1 MYDLVMGNQERE
13 MIADALKNAMGLRK
27 MSAAELARASGVDKS
42 TISLI
47 LKGDRP
53 NTPAVIVAKLA
64 RGLNVSADFLVGIT
78 EEAEPKS
85 LQLGEILLELTEVGK
100 KLTSRRQ
107 RDLLAMA
114 RTYLDH
120 SASLKVDPDL
130 LARELLDLV
139 KEGGGDTSY
148 QKLLELL
155 QDDKW
160 IDNSSAGNSPSKD
173 IDEPPDDES

>member
-1 MYDLVMGNQERE
+1 MYDLVMENQNRE
-13 MIADALKNAMGLRK
+13 MIADALKKAMDLRE
-27 MSAAELARASGVDKS
+27 MSAAELARASGVGKS

-47 LKGDRP
+47 LGGERP

-114 RTYLDH
+114 RAYLEHSDH
-120 SASLKVDPDL
+120 LKADAVL
-130 LARELLDLV
+130 LASELLDLV
-139 KEGGGDTSY
+139 KESGGAMSR
-148 QKLLELL
+148 QQLLDIL
-155 QDDKW
+155 Q
-160 IDNSSAGNSPSKD
+160 S
-173 IDEPPDDES
+173 DEWEDESSSSGFIADDTENPPNDES

>member
-1 MYDLVMGNQERE
+1 
-13 MIADALKNAMGLRK
+13 

-64 RGLNVSADFLVGIT
+64 RGLNVSADFLLGIT

-100 KLTSRRQ
+100 NLQVAVSATS
-107 RDLLAMA
+107 
-114 RTYLDH
+114 
-120 SASLKVDPDL
+120 
-130 LARELLDLV
+130 
-139 KEGGGDTSY
+139 
-148 QKLLELL
+148 
-155 QDDKW
+155 
-160 IDNSSAGNSPSKD
+160 
-173 IDEPPDDES
+173 